1 MQSYHQ
7 AITYLAGC
15 KYICP
20 ESVKL
25 VARLF
30 DKPLAEVRADIEKAR
45 GSK

>member
-1 MQSYHQ
+1 MKTYHQ
-7 AITYLAGC
+7 AIAYLVGC

-25 VARLF
+25 IARLF
-30 DKPLAEVRADIEKAR
+30 DKPLAEVRADIEMAR